1 MLQTITVEN
10 MRRLEKAATE
20 DGLSYTRLMENAGT
34 AAAREIMELFP
45 LQGRKVAVLCGSGNN
60 GGDGYVIARLLA
72 IRGARVSLI
81 QTDGEPR
88 TEDARY
94 MARLTDE
101 SNVQIYRL
109 SAEPYLA
116 AACVKDAALVV
127 DAVYGIGFHGLLP
140 DALRSLFRLINT
152 GNMTVVAVDVPSG
165 LNAETGEYDT
175 DVLRADLTVTFTA
188 AKPAMALPAVQEMLG
203 RLIVASVGIEE
214 SLVAEYAENIREID
228 RTAVAACF
236 VPRSA
241 NSHKGSF
248 GRLLCICGSFGM
260 AGAAMMAG
268 KAALRCGL
276 GLLDMAVPRSIYP
289 LMAGQLWEAVYAP
302 LPETTA
308 GTLGAGALTTLETL
322 LEGRQAVLIGCGLS
336 QNRET
341 AATMM
346 KLLPRLSVP
355 TVVDADGLNILA
367 AHIDEWKTVNAPL
380 VLTPHPGE
388 MARLT
393 GLSIADVQADRVRT
407 ARRFAARYGVT
418 LVLKGHRT
426 VIASPDG
433 QVLINTTG
441 CAGMATGGSG
451 DVLAGMIASFLAQGL
466 SPVCAAMC
474 GVYLH
479 GAAGQ
484 QAAKRLSQISMLP
497 TDLIE
502 ELPSLF
508 LQFEKQE

>member
-1 MLQTITVEN
+1 MLRTITVEN
-10 MRRLEKAATE
+10 MRRLERAATE
-20 DGLSYTRLMENAGT
+20 NGLSYNRLMENAGT
-34 AAAREIMELFP
+34 AAAREIAERFSP
-45 LQGRKVAVLCGSGNN
+45 QGRKVAVLCGSGNN

-72 IRGARVSLI
+72 MRGALVSLI
-81 QTDGEPR
+81 QTDGDPK
-88 TEDARY
+88 TEDARC
-94 MARLTDE
+94 MAKRIDE
-101 SNVQIYRL
+101 SRIPIYRL

-116 AACVKDAALVV
+116 AACVKEAALVV
-127 DAVYGIGFHGLLP
+127 DAVYGIGFHGSLP
-140 DALRSLFRLINT
+140 DALRSLFRIVNT
-152 GNMTVVAVDVPSG
+152 GDMAVAAVDVPSG
-165 LNAETGEYDT
+165 LNAETGDCDA
-175 DVLRADLTVTFTA
+175 DVLHADLTVTFTA
-188 AKPAMALPAVQEMLG
+188 AKPAMVLPAVQKLLG
-203 RLIVASVGIEE
+203 CLVVASVGIDEV
-214 SLVAEYAENIREID
+214 LVAEYAENIREID
-228 RTAVAACF
+228 RSAVAACF
-236 VPRSA
+236 APRPA
-241 NSHKGSF
+241 DSHKGSF

-260 AGAAMMAG
+260 AGAALMAG

-289 LMAGQLWEAVYAP
+289 LMAGQLWEAVYTP
-302 LPETTA
+302 LSQTPA
-308 GTLGAGALTTLETL
+308 GTVGAAALTTLETL

-341 AATMM
+341 AETVM
-346 KLLPRLSVP
+346 KLLPQISVP

-393 GLSIADVQADRVRT
+393 GLSVADIQSDRVRT
-407 ARRFAARYGVT
+407 ARRFAVRYGVT

-433 QVLINTTG
+433 QVLVNTTG

-466 SPVCAAMC
+466 SPAHAAMC

-484 QAAKRLSQISMLP
+484 QASKKLSQISMLP